1 MPGMRNKKT
10 VNNST
15 PKKTKMKRLN
25 SKSAGKYLSIVLI
38 AFALAFINP
47 ILSVAAVGG
56 SLVSPKVLQ
65 TITPNF
71 LTPAHYTMP
80 EGHVIETMS
89 VLNPGVFECDDLQVI
104 VAKMD
109 QMWRGDTLTKQQYI
123 ANTVT
128 AQALMDNQTATVGV
142 LEGTKDTTAKVTW
155 INSCNIVVEDDGG
168 ICTIGGEELSSS
180 CEDYTISNGKMA
192 GFSVNETE
200 LFGKT
205 LSAEQIIADGI
216 MRATAQLDEDI
227 SIAAAA
233 FLDAST
239 GKNLYTNRGYTITNT
254 NTVVPATAWN
264 YTLFPYL
271 INAAKK
277 NRLVNPF
284 ILSGQLLSESD
295 IMAQLNGAN
304 ADGKGALNAFN
315 SFKKYYD
322 LFNID
327 STVGQE
333 KLFLLSGGSIAFGSK
348 THYTGV
354 RQYDGWKV
362 FTVNSRNLT
371 KKDGSPVVYEV
382 WYKTRCTDNAV
393 MHDFTIR
400 SKYDWFLNPT
410 GCVEPLSS
418 GVLGFSCA

>member
-1 MPGMRNKKT
+1 
-10 VNNST
+10 
-15 PKKTKMKRLN
+15 MKPFK
-25 SKSAGKYLSIVLI
+25 SSSAGKYLSLTLI
-38 AFALAFINP
+38 AFALFFVNP

-56 SLVSPKVLQ
+56 ALASPKALQ

-71 LTPAHYTMP
+71 LTPSHYTMP
-80 EGHVIETMS
+80 EGHVIESMS
-89 VLNPGVFECDDLQVI
+89 VLNPGGFECDELQII

-123 ANTVT
+123 AETIV

-142 LEGTKDTTAKVTW
+142 LEGSKNTTAKVTW
-155 INSCNIVVEDDGG
+155 INSCNIVTEDDDT
-168 ICTIGGEELSSS
+168 ICDIGGEELTSS
-180 CEDYTISNGKMA
+180 CEEYTIANGKKA

-200 LFGKT
+200 LFDKT

-216 MRATAQLDEDI
+216 MRATAQLDQDI
-227 SIAAAA
+227 SVAAAA

-277 NRLVNPF
+277 NRFINPF
-284 ILSGQLLSESD
+284 IISGQLLSESD

-304 ADGKGALNAFN
+304 ADGKGAQNAFN
-315 SFKKYYD
+315 SFKRYYD

-327 STVGQE
+327 STVGSE
-333 KLFLLSGGSIAFGSK
+333 KLFMLSGGSIAFGSK

-362 FTVNSRNLT
+362 FTVSSRNLT

-382 WYKTRCTDNAV
+382 WYKTRCTDGAV
-393 MHDFTIR
+393 WHDFTIR

-410 GCVEPLSS
+410 GCTEPLSS
-418 GVLGFSCA
+418 GILGFTCA

>member
-1 MPGMRNKKT
+1 
-10 VNNST
+10 
-15 PKKTKMKRLN
+15 MKPLN
-25 SKSAGKYLSIVLI
+25 SKSAGKYLTLAIL

-56 SLVSPKVLQ
+56 ALASPKALQ
-65 TITPNF
+65 SITPNF
-71 LTPAHYTMP
+71 LTPSNYTMP
-80 EGHVIETMS
+80 EGHVIESMS
-89 VLNPGVFECDDLQVI
+89 VLNPGGFECDDLQII
-104 VAKMD
+104 VAKME
-109 QMWRGDTLTKQQYI
+109 QMWRGDSLTKQQYI
-123 ANTVT
+123 AETIV

-142 LEGTKDTTAKVTW
+142 LEGSKNTTAKVTW
-155 INSCNIVVEDDGG
+155 INSCNLVVEDEGD
-168 ICTIGGEELSSS
+168 ICDIGGEELTSS
-180 CEDYTISNGKMA
+180 CEEYTIANGKRIS
-192 GFSVNETE
+192 FSINETE
-200 LFGKT
+200 LFDKT

-216 MRATAQLDEDI
+216 MRATAQLDQDI
-227 SIAAAA
+227 SVAAAA

-277 NRLVNPF
+277 NRFINPF

-327 STVGQE
+327 STVGSE

-348 THYTGV
+348 THYNGV

-362 FTVNSRNLT
+362 FTVASRNLT
-371 KKDGSPVVYEV
+371 KKDGSAVVYEV
-382 WYKTRCTDNAV
+382 WYKTRCTDGAV
-393 MHDFTIR
+393 WHDFTIR

-410 GCVEPLSS
+410 GCVEPLST
-418 GVLGFSCA
+418 GVLGFTCA